1 VAHKMEKS
9 DKKTQ
14 DEEYQLE
21 NVKKV
26 YYLYFKQEEV
36 INWWVFS
43 FNYKPLQFIRPKKIN
58 LD

>member
-1 VAHKMEKS
+1 MEKS

-36 INWWVFS
+36 IN
-43 FNYKPLQFIRPKKIN
+43 
-58 LD
+58 